1 MAEFLSPGIFI
12 EEVSTS
18 GQQVEAVGTSTMSTV
33 GWTERGPV
41 DVATVV
47 TGIDDYSRK
56 FGEYTNDS
64 RVPITVQAFFVN
76 GGSRAYVVRVVP
88 TDSVKGESCITEP
101 ITGEALSPVGTGS
114 SPQTMTGTLTS
125 VPAQKGSVVV
135 TWRNDPAVPVTGEN
149 PTFSPAESETTVGPF
164 LATLADVPLVNTP
177 ITVHWTEAVQATG
190 TITNTTPTISDGDTV
205 TVGATTYT
213 FKSPFVNAAN
223 NINAVGGDTTA
234 LANLV
239 KAINAS
245 GVAGTDYGA
254 GTVANASAGAVVV
267 TPGVSVSVYALVGG
281 TGGNSIAL
289 AATGTALTTSG
300 ATLAGGVAAA
310 AKSIT
315 ITNTSTVGGVNASR
329 ISAAS
334 INRTTGAL
342 SITFNARTI
351 GTDNGPGTNSIT
363 VDYEPAGGVETV
375 TDDGAG
381 LFTATTTGGTA
392 VSGTIDYATGAL
404 SITFTGGTDQPYA
417 GDTVTAAYNYCQW
430 ALEAANQGEWS
441 SRMIFRVA
449 GNANFFTYGPQTV
462 AGAGTYS
469 KFDIT
474 VLLQNTSTLEYETK
488 ETYEEVVFDD
498 TTDALYFP
506 NVINDNS
513 DFVVV
518 TDEGALDVPSV
529 FKGTNHS
536 GVSMGTGDGTTTLF
550 TGTLANAPIVKTSVV
565 ITYTPVATGTRT
577 LTADVNGNITGT
589 GLDTTKTNTVNY
601 TTGAFTLNFLT
612 GANAPANLTTIDA
625 AYISSP
631 ASTSVDYTFTGG
643 ADGTLTGPTFDRGQ
657 FTSPVLISQ
666 KRGLYAL
673 SKVDEVMQIV
683 IPDFAGDTTVMGDQ
697 LDYADDRGDV
707 FVILTTPKGFDG
719 QAAAD
724 FRSIT
729 FNRKDKYAAM
739 YWPWIK
745 VTDPLNSAKTLTVPP
760 LGWIAGVYART
771 DQTRNVGKAPG
782 GTVDGALR
790 FLSGL
795 EHDPDKGERDLV
807 YPLRVNPLINSTQT
821 GLAVWGVRTL
831 SPTNDVLRY
840 VNAVRL
846 FQFVE
851 KSIFNSTFNF
861 VFENITANLYNQLKT
876 TCDGFLHN
884 LFTNGYFAGSTPTQ
898 AYFVIC
904 DETNNPPEVAN
915 AGQVIVDIGIAPNRP
930 GEFIRFRFSQKTL
943 TA

>member
-18 GQQVEAVGTSTMSTV
+18 GQQVEAVGTSTMATV

-41 DVATVV
+41 DVATVL
-47 TGIDDYSRK
+47 TSIDDYTRA

-76 GGSRAYVVRVVP
+76 GGSRCYVVRVVP
-88 TDSVKGESCITEP
+88 TDALAGSSCITDVVAAES
-101 ITGEALSPVGTGS
+101 IGTG
-114 SPQTMTGTLTS
+114 TGTGPYTATATLAH
-125 VPAQKGSVVV
+125 VPALKSTVVV
-135 TWRNDPAVPVTGEN
+135 SWRNNPAGTITGEN
-149 PTFSPAESETTVGPF
+149 PVFAPAESESTIGPF
-164 LATLADVPLVNTP
+164 VATLANEPLVNTP
-177 ITVHWTEAVQATG
+177 VVLHWTEAVQAIGTLTYTGQPANNDTITVGGKTYTYQTVLTNVDGNVIIGATLADSVQNLIDAINLTG
-190 TITNTTPTISDGDTV
+190 TPGTEYAAAMTANTQ
-205 TVGATTYT
+205 VGA
-213 FKSPFVNAAN
+213 VLG
-223 NINAVGGDTTA
+223 VGTSITA
-234 LANLV
+234 
-239 KAINAS
+239 
-245 GVAGTDYGA
+245 
-254 GTVANASAGAVVV
+254 
-267 TPGVSVSVYALVGG
+267 YALVGG
-281 TGGNSIAL
+281 TAGNAIGSTSTSVN
-289 AATGTALTTSG
+289 ATWGG

-310 AKSIT
+310 AKTAT
-315 ITNTSTVGGVNASR
+315 ITNTSTIGGTDAAR
-329 ISAAS
+329 LSAAT
-334 INRTTGAL
+334 IDRTTGVL
-342 SITFNARTI
+342 SLTFVARTI
-351 GTDNGPGTNSIT
+351 GTNNGPGSNSIT
-363 VDYEPAGGVETV
+363 VDYDFGGAVQTV

-381 LFTATTTGGTA
+381 AFSATTTGGT
-392 VSGTIDYATGAL
+392 VITGTINYTTGAI
-404 SITFTGGTDQPYA
+404 SVTWTGGTDIPYV
-417 GDTVTAAYNYCQW
+417 GDNVTAAYSYCIW
-430 ALEAANQGEWS
+430 ELAASNKGKWS

-462 AGAGTYS
+462 TGAGTYS
-469 KFDIT
+469 KFDVTI
-474 VLLQNTSTLEYETK
+474 LLQNTSTLEYETK
-488 ETYEEVVFDD
+488 ETYEEVVFDSA
-498 TTDALYFP
+498 TDALYFP

-513 DFVVV
+513 DFVTV
-518 TDEGALDVPSV
+518 TDVGSLAAPNVLA
-529 FKGTNHS
+529 GTNRS
-536 GVSMGTGDGTTTLF
+536 GVSMGAGDGTTTTF
-550 TGTLANAPIVKTSVV
+550 TGTLANAPIVKTSLV

-577 LTADVNGNITGT
+577 LAVDVNGNITGT

-601 TTGAFTLNFLT
+601 TTGVFTLNFLT
-612 GANAPANLTTIDA
+612 GSNAPANASTISA
-625 AYISSP
+625 AYISAP

-643 ADGTLTGPTFDRGQ
+643 VDGTLTGATFDRGQ
-657 FTSPVLISQ
+657 FTSPTLVSS
-666 KRGLYAL
+666 KRGMYAL
-673 SKVDEVMQIV
+673 SRIDEVMQIV

-697 LDYADDRGDV
+697 LDYADSRKDV
-707 FVILTTPKGFDG
+707 FMILSTPKGYDA

-745 VTDPLNSAKTLTVPP
+745 VTDPLNSSKTLTVPP
-760 LGWIAGVYART
+760 MGWVAGVYART

-795 EHDPDKGERDLV
+795 EHNPDKGERDLV

-840 VNAVRL
+840 INAVRL

-861 VFENITANLYNQLKT
+861 VFESITSNLYNQLKT

-884 LFTNGYFAGSTPTQ
+884 LYTNGYFAGNTPTQ
-898 AYFVIC
+898 AYFVVC

-915 AGQVIVDIGIAPNRP
+915 QGQVIVDIGIAPNRP

>member
-41 DVATVV
+41 DVATVI
-47 TGIDDYSRK
+47 TSIDDYTRK

-88 TDSVKGESCITEP
+88 TDSVKGESCITNP
-101 ITGEALSPVGTGS
+101 ITGVALSPVGTGTT
-114 SPQTMTGTLTS
+114 PQTMTGTLTS
-125 VPAQKGSVVV
+125 LPAKKGTVVID
-135 TWRNDPAVPVTGEN
+135 WRNNPAGTITGEN
-149 PTFSPAESETTVGPF
+149 PTFSPAESESTVGPF
-164 LATLADVPLVNTP
+164 LATLANTP
-177 ITVHWTEAVQATG
+177 IVNTALTLHWTEAVQAIATLTTTG
-190 TITNTTPTISDGDTV
+190 NFSDTETV
-205 TVGATTYT
+205 TLGTKTYT
-213 FKSPFVNAAN
+213 FQTVLTNVDGNVLIGA
-223 NINAVGGDTTA
+223 TA
-234 LANLV
+234 SDSLDNLV
-239 KAINAS
+239 SAVNL
-245 GVAGTDYGA
+245 TTGA
-254 GTVANASAGAVVV
+254 GTTYAMATTANSSVGAE
-267 TPGVSVSVYALVGG
+267 TGSGAARTFYALVGG
-281 TGGNSIAL
+281 IAGNSLASTTTAAL
-289 AATGTALTTSG
+289 ATFGG
-300 ATLAGGVAAA
+300 ATFAGGVAAA
-310 AKSIT
+310 AKT
-315 ITNTSTVGGVNASR
+315 ATVTSPATVGGADAAR

-334 INRTTGAL
+334 INLATGAL
-342 SITFNARTI
+342 SITFNTRTI
-351 GTDNGPGTNSIT
+351 GTNNGPGTNSIT
-363 VDYEPAGGVETV
+363 VDYDVAGAIETV

-381 LFTATTTGGTA
+381 NFSTTTTGGTVVTGTVDYVTGA
-392 VSGTIDYATGAL
+392 VSVTW
-404 SITFTGGTDQPYA
+404 TGGTDQPYA
-417 GDTVTAAYNYCQW
+417 GDTATANYDYCQW
-430 ALEAANQGEWS
+430 ALTAANQGEWS
-441 SRMIFRVA
+441 GRMIFRVA

-462 AGAGTYS
+462 TGAGTYS

-488 ETYEEVVFDD
+488 ETYEEVVFSD

-550 TGTLANAPIVKTSVV
+550 TGILANAPIVKTSIV

-577 LTADVNGNITGT
+577 LIADVNGNVTGS

-612 GANAPANLTTIDA
+612 GSNAPANLSTIDA

-631 ASTSVDYTFTGG
+631 VSTSVDYTFTGG
-643 ADGTLTGPTFDRGQ
+643 SDGTLSGGTFDRSV
-657 FTSPVLISQ
+657 FTSPVLISS
-666 KRGLYAL
+666 KRGMYAL
-673 SKVDEVMQIV
+673 SRVDEVMQIV

-707 FVILTTPKGFDG
+707 FIILTTPKGYDA

-760 LGWIAGVYART
+760 LGWVAGVYART

-795 EHDPDKGERDLV
+795 EHNPDKGERDLV
-807 YPLRVNPLINSTQT
+807 YPLRVNPLINTTQT

-861 VFENITANLYNQLKT
+861 VFENITSNLYNQLKT

-884 LFTNGYFAGSTPTQ
+884 LFTNGYFAGSSPTQ

-915 AGQVIVDIGIAPNRP
+915 QGQVIVDIGIAPNRP